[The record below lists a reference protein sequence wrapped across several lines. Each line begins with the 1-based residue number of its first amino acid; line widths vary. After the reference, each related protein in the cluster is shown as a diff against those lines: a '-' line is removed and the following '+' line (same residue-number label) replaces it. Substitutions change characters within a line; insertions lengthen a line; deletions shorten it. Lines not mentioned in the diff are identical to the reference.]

1 MIHDK
6 LQSDDQCFNGLQF
19 QIAFQLYNEIVY
31 GIMNASSFPYSVL
44 AFEIISYILLH
55 KLLDVLQN
63 NQIESK
69 LRLNLIH
76 PSMRFDF
83 FQT

>member
-1 MIHDK
+1 MT
-6 LQSDDQCFNGLQF
+6 SVFNELQF

-44 AFEIISYILLH
+44 AFEIIYYI
-55 KLLDVLQN
+55 LQN

-76 PSMRFDF
+76 PSMRLDF